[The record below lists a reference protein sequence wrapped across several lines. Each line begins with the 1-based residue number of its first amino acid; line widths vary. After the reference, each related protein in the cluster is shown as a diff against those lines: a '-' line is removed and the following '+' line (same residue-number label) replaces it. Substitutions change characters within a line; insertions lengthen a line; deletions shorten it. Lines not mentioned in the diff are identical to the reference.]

1 MHLHKHMVCKLISI
15 IGVLIKSPLDCGGG
29 LNLNWMAG
37 MDDSV
42 EGKTIWRNYFIMP
55 VNHELNDRNADMTAL
70 YRWLSARLQ

>member
-1 MHLHKHMVCKLISI
+1 MVRKLISI
-15 IGVLIKSPLDCGGG
+15 IGVLIKSSLDCGGG

-42 EGKTIWRNYFIMP
+42 EGKIIWRNYFIMP
-55 VNHELNDRNADMTAL
+55 VNHDLNDRNVDMTAL